1 MPHTHT
7 VRNSLAAAA
16 VAVGLFAATPA
27 RAGWDVDLGF
37 RANIVVPPLAISVGN
52 LPPVAPYY
60 GYRPYAAGCYVNRW
74 TTRGYAP
81 GYVPGYSPGYV
92 PGYAP
97 YPAPYAAPYPVAAP
111 VVVAPRA
118 FVRVWVPGPWPH
130 WETRR
135 AGRFGHRRW

>member
-1 MPHTHT
+1 MPHTHI
-7 VRNSLAAAA
+7 VRTSLAAAA

-52 LPPVAPYY
+52 VPPVAPYY
-60 GYRPYAAGCYVNRW
+60 GYRPYAAGCYGNRW
-74 TTRGYAP
+74 GAPGYAP
-81 GYVPGYSPGYV
+81 GYVPYP
-92 PGYAP
+92 AP
-97 YPAPYAAPYPVAAP
+97 YAVPYAAPYPVAAP
-111 VVVAPRA
+111 VIVAPRA
-118 FVRVWVPGPWPH
+118 LVRVWVPGPWPH